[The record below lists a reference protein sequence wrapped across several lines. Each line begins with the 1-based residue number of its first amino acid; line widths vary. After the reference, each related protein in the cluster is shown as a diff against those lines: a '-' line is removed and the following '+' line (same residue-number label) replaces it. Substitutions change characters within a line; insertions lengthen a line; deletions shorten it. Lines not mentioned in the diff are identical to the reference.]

1 TRMRIKHVVAET
13 PVSFLQNVRDVTFID
28 QKPLSQRL
36 TSLIR
41 TLELTNL
48 DEYYALHKVA
58 GFATLILISIGFLLI
73 LEPFE
78 NDTIPNPVLHLTC
91 LDASIAIKPVFQ
103 RFKTV
108 VITSGTL
115 SPLDMYPKMLNFRAV
130 IQESYSM
137 SLTRNC
143 FLPLVITRGS
153 DQVAISSKF
162 EVRNDPAVVRN
173 FGQILVEYS
182 KIVPDGIVAFFPSYL
197 YMESIVAMW
206 NDMGILNEA
215 LKNKL
220 IFIETPDAIETSL
233 ALENYRKA
241 CDNGR
246 GAILLSVARGKVSE
260 GIDFDHN
267 YGRAVIIF
275 GVPYQYTESRILK
288 ARLEFLR
295 DNYQIRENDF
305 LTFDAMR
312 HAAQCVGRVLRGKT
326 DYGLMIFADK
336 RFGRADKR
344 NKLPKW
350 INQHITDIAINLSTD
365 MALVIAKKFLRSMA
379 QPFEHDKF
387 GISLWSLKDLE
398 AKQQQNNRITQ
409 A

>member
-1 TRMRIKHVVAET
+1 
-13 PVSFLQNVRDVTFID
+13 
-28 QKPLSQRL
+28 
-36 TSLIR
+36 
-41 TLELTNL
+41 
-48 DEYYALHKVA
+48 
-58 GFATLILISIGFLLI
+58 
-73 LEPFE
+73 
-78 NDTIPNPVLHLTC
+78 
-91 LDASIAIKPVFQ
+91 
-103 RFKTV
+103 
-108 VITSGTL
+108 
-115 SPLDMYPKMLNFRAV
+115 
-130 IQESYSM
+130 
-137 SLTRNC
+137 
-143 FLPLVITRGS
+143 
-153 DQVAISSKF
+153 
-162 EVRNDPAVVRN
+162 
-173 FGQILVEYS
+173 
-182 KIVPDGIVAFFPSYL
+182 
-197 YMESIVAMW
+197 
-206 NDMGILNEA
+206 GILNEA

-275 GVPYQYTESRILK
+275 GVPYQYTEN
-288 ARLEFLR
+288 
-295 DNYQIRENDF
+295 NYQIRENDF